1 MSEGETAEVRRGGCL
16 CGALR
21 YEVRGPLRP
30 VVACHCGQCRR
41 MSGHYAAATAAA
53 RADLEIGDETALAW
67 YESSPGIRR
76 GFCATC
82 GSSLF
87 WKDASRDYVAIFAGS
102 LDRPSGLELIEHI
115 FVGDKGDYY
124 EIADDLPQFPG
135 YRPKP
140 AGDGR

>member
-1 MSEGETAEVRRGGCL
+1 MSEGETAEMRRGGCL

-21 YEVRGPLRP
+21 YEVRGPLQP

-53 RADLEIGDETALAW
+53 RADLEIEEEAALAW

-87 WKDASRDYVAIFAGS
+87 WDDASRDNVAIFAGS
-102 LDRPSGLELIEHI
+102 LDRPSGLGLIEHI
-115 FVGDKGDYY
+115 FVEDKGDYY
-124 EIADDLPQFPG
+124 EIADDLPQIPAH
-135 YRPKP
+135 RPKP
-140 AGDGR
+140 SRS

>member
-1 MSEGETAEVRRGGCL
+1 MSGGEKAEVRRGGCL

-21 YEVRGPLRP
+21 YKLRGPPRQ

-53 RADLEIGDETALAW
+53 RADLEIEDESMLVW

-76 GFCATC
+76 GFCAIC

-87 WKDASRDYVAIFAGS
+87 WDDASRDNVAIFAGS
-102 LDRPSGLELIEHI
+102 LDQPSGLGLIEHI
-115 FVGDKGDYY
+115 FVEDKGDYY
-124 EIADDLPQFPG
+124 EIADNLPRFPA
-135 YRPKP
+135 YRPK
-140 AGDGR
+140 ASHS